1 MGGALEKITL
11 PVKRV
16 GDRGE
21 FLYGGD
27 IPVVDGVQA
36 NLTISTHLITDEQ
49 FLARVNQDVRVK
61 VLNQGTRLLIA
72 LTDKNDNQS
81 LGRKWHGT
89 VPTRLPPGTTRL
101 EEVFLG
107 ERREHSSRTLNN
119 KIDTDQH
126 GGLWLRIR
134 GLNKSELISSSIVL
148 PEGLEEQN
156 AISLNH
162 AFTLLSKKYETH
174 RLSNTGNVYTHVF
187 YQENNSRWYPL
198 SDLRLGV
205 LDDVERSLIRDTWL
219 KVEQKLGWR
228 PVPNIKK

>member
-1 MGGALEKITL
+1 MPQITL

-16 GDRGE
+16 GDRWE

-36 NLTISTHLITDEQ
+36 NLTISIHQITDEQ

-72 LTDKNDNQS
+72 LVDKNDNQT
-81 LGRKWHGT
+81 LGKKWQGALP
-89 VPTRLPPGTTRL
+89 VRLPPGTTRL

-107 ERREHSSRTLNN
+107 ERKEQKSAELN
-119 KIDTDQH
+119 DEVDADQH

-148 PEGLEEQN
+148 PEGLQDDN

-162 AFTLLSKKYETH
+162 AFTILSKKYEIH

-187 YQENNSRWYPL
+187 YQEKNGHWYPL
-198 SDLRLGV
+198 SDLRSGV
-205 LDDVERSLIRDTWL
+205 LGDVERSLIREVWRE
-219 KVEQKLGWR
+219 VEQKLGWR
-228 PVPNIKK
+228 PVPNLKK

>member
-1 MGGALEKITL
+1 MGGTLKQITL

-16 GDRGE
+16 GDRWE
-21 FLYGGD
+21 FLFGGD
-27 IPVVDGVQA
+27 IPVVDGAQA
-36 NLTISTHLITDEQ
+36 SITISTHQITDES
-49 FLARVNQDVRVK
+49 FLVRVNQDVLVK

-72 LTDKNDNQS
+72 LSDKNDNRS
-81 LGRKWHGT
+81 LGREWHGT
-89 VPTRLPPGTTRL
+89 LPVRLPPGTTRL

-107 ERREHSSRTLNN
+107 VKREQSSRTLNDRL
-119 KIDTDQH
+119 DTDQY
-126 GGLWLRIR
+126 GGLWLRIK

-148 PEGLEEQN
+148 PEGLEERN

-219 KVEQKLGWR
+219 EVEQKLGWR

>member
-1 MGGALEKITL
+1 LPQITL

-16 GDRGE
+16 GDRWE

-36 NLTISTHLITDEQ
+36 NLTISTHQITDEQ
-49 FLARVNQDVRVK
+49 FLERVNQDVRVK

-81 LGRKWHGT
+81 LGGKWHGT
-89 VPTRLPPGTTRL
+89 LPVRLPPGTTRL

-107 ERREHSSRTLNN
+107 ERREQISRTLNDEV
-119 KIDTDQH
+119 DTDQY

-148 PEGLEEQN
+148 PEELEERN

-205 LDDVERSLIRDTWL
+205 LDDVERSLIRNTWL
-219 KVEQKLGWR
+219 EVEQKLGWR

>member
-1 MGGALEKITL
+1 MPQITL

-16 GDRGE
+16 GDRWE

-36 NLTISTHLITDEQ
+36 NLTISIHQITDEQ

-72 LTDKNDNQS
+72 LVDKNDNQT
-81 LGRKWHGT
+81 LGKKWQGALP
-89 VPTRLPPGTTRL
+89 VRLPPGTTRL

-107 ERREHSSRTLNN
+107 ERKEQKSAELN
-119 KIDTDQH
+119 DEVDADQH

-148 PEGLEEQN
+148 PEGLQDDN

-162 AFTLLSKKYETH
+162 AFTILSKKYEIH

-187 YQENNSRWYPL
+187 YQEKNGHWYPL
-198 SDLRLGV
+198 SDLRSGV
-205 LDDVERSLIRDTWL
+205 LGDVERSLIREVWRE
-219 KVEQKLGWR
+219 VEQKLGWR
-228 PVPNIKK
+228 PVPNFKK

>member
-1 MGGALEKITL
+1 LPQITL

-16 GDRGE
+16 GDRWE

-36 NLTISTHLITDEQ
+36 NLTISTSQITDEQ
-49 FLARVNQDVRVK
+49 FLARVNQDVTVK

-72 LTDKNDNQS
+72 LTDKNENQS
-81 LGRKWHGT
+81 LGGKWHGT
-89 VPTRLPPGTTRL
+89 LPVRLPPGTTRL

-107 ERREHSSRTLNN
+107 ERTEQRSRFLNDEV
-119 KIDTDQH
+119 DTDQH

-148 PEGLEEQN
+148 PEGLDERS

-219 KVEQKLGWR
+219 EVEQKLGWR

>member
-1 MGGALEKITL
+1 VPQITL

-16 GDRGE
+16 GDHWE

-27 IPVVDGVQA
+27 IPVDDGVQA
-36 NLTISTHLITDEQ
+36 NLTISTRQITDEQ
-49 FLARVNQDVRVK
+49 FLSRVNQDVRVK

-72 LTDKNDNQS
+72 LTDKNNNQS
-81 LGRKWHGT
+81 LGRKWHGALP
-89 VPTRLPPGTTRL
+89 VRLPPGTTRL

-107 ERREHSSRTLNN
+107 ERREQRSSSANDE
-119 KIDTDQH
+119 IDTDQH

-148 PEGLEEQN
+148 PEGIGEQN

-162 AFTLLSKKYETH
+162 AYTLLSKKYETH

-205 LDDVERSLIRDTWL
+205 MDDVERSLIRNTWL
-219 KVEQKLGWR
+219 EVEQKLGWR

>member
-1 MGGALEKITL
+1 MPQITL

-16 GDRGE
+16 GDRWE
-21 FLYGGD
+21 FLDGGD

-36 NLTISTHLITDEQ
+36 NLTISIHQITDEQ

-72 LTDKNDNQS
+72 LVDKNDNQT
-81 LGRKWHGT
+81 LGKKWQGALP
-89 VPTRLPPGTTRL
+89 VRLPPGTTRL

-107 ERREHSSRTLNN
+107 ERKEQKSAELN
-119 KIDTDQH
+119 DEVDADQH

-148 PEGLEEQN
+148 PEGLQDDN

-162 AFTLLSKKYETH
+162 AFTILSKKYEIH

-187 YQENNSRWYPL
+187 YQEKNGHWYPL
-198 SDLRLGV
+198 SDLRSGV
-205 LDDVERSLIRDTWL
+205 LGDVERSLIREVWRE
-219 KVEQKLGWR
+219 VEQKLGWR
-228 PVPNIKK
+228 PVPNLKK

>member
-1 MGGALEKITL
+1 MPQITL

-16 GDRGE
+16 GDRWE

-36 NLTISTHLITDEQ
+36 NLTISTQQITDEQ

-81 LGRKWHGT
+81 LVGKWHGT
-89 VPTRLPPGTTRL
+89 LPVRLPPGTTRL

-107 ERREHSSRTLNN
+107 ERTEQRSRTLNDEV
-119 KIDTDQH
+119 DTDQH
-126 GGLWLRIR
+126 GGLWLRIK
-134 GLNKSELISSSIVL
+134 GLNKCDLISSSIVL
-148 PEGLEEQN
+148 PEGLDEQN

-187 YQENNSRWYPL
+187 YQEKNSRWYPL

-219 KVEQKLGWR
+219 EVEQKLGWR

>member
-1 MGGALEKITL
+1 LSQITL

-16 GDRGE
+16 GDRWE

-36 NLTISTHLITDEQ
+36 NLTISTHQITDEK

-72 LTDKNDNQS
+72 LSDKNDNQS

-89 VPTRLPPGTTRL
+89 LPVRLPPGTTRL

-107 ERREHSSRTLNN
+107 ERREQGTRALNDEA
-119 KIDTDQH
+119 DTDQH

-134 GLNKSELISSSIVL
+134 GLNKSDLISSSIVL
-148 PEGLEEQN
+148 PEGLDEQN

-219 KVEQKLGWR
+219 EVEQKLGWR
-228 PVPNIKK
+228 PEPNIKK

>member
-1 MGGALEKITL
+1 
-11 PVKRV
+11 VKRV
-16 GDRGE
+16 GDRWE

-36 NLTISTHLITDEQ
+36 NLTISTHQITDEQ
-49 FLARVNQDVRVK
+49 FLARVSQDIRVK

-72 LTDKNDNQS
+72 LVDKNDNQT
-81 LGRKWHGT
+81 LGKKWQGALP
-89 VPTRLPPGTTRL
+89 VRLPPGTTRL

-107 ERREHSSRTLNN
+107 ERKEQKSAELN
-119 KIDTDQH
+119 DEVDADQH

-148 PEGLEEQN
+148 PEGLQDDN

-162 AFTLLSKKYETH
+162 AFTILSKKYEIH

-187 YQENNSRWYPL
+187 YQEKNGHWYPL
-198 SDLRLGV
+198 SDLRSGV
-205 LDDVERSLIRDTWL
+205 LDDVERSLIREVWRE
-219 KVEQKLGWR
+219 VEQKLGWR
-228 PVPNIKK
+228 PVPNLKK

>member
-1 MGGALEKITL
+1 MPQITL

-16 GDRGE
+16 GDRWE

-36 NLTISTHLITDEQ
+36 NLTISTHQINDEQ

-72 LTDKNDNQS
+72 LNDKNDNQS
-81 LGRKWHGT
+81 LGGKWHGALP
-89 VPTRLPPGTTRL
+89 VRLPPGTTRL

-107 ERREHSSRTLNN
+107 ERKEQKSAELN
-119 KIDTDQH
+119 DEVDADQH

-148 PEGLEEQN
+148 PEELQDDN

-162 AFTLLSKKYETH
+162 AFTILSKKYETH
-174 RLSNTGNVYTHVF
+174 RLSNTGNVYTQVF
-187 YQENNSRWYPL
+187 YQEKNGRWYPL
-198 SDLRLGV
+198 SDLRSGV
-205 LDDVERSLIRDTWL
+205 MDDVERSLIRDAWL
-219 KVEQKLGWR
+219 EVEQKLGWL
-228 PVPNIKK
+228 PVPNHKK

>member
-1 MGGALEKITL
+1 MPQITL

-16 GDRGE
+16 GDHWE

-27 IPVVDGVQA
+27 IPVDDGVQA
-36 NLTISTHLITDEQ
+36 NLTISTRQITDEQ
-49 FLARVNQDVRVK
+49 FLSRVNQDVRVK

-72 LTDKNDNQS
+72 LTDKNNNQS
-81 LGRKWHGT
+81 LGRKWHGALP
-89 VPTRLPPGTTRL
+89 VRLPPGTTRL

-107 ERREHSSRTLNN
+107 EIREQRSSSANDE
-119 KIDTDQH
+119 IDTDQH

-148 PEGLEEQN
+148 PEGIGEQI

-162 AFTLLSKKYETH
+162 AYTLLSKKYETH

-205 LDDVERSLIRDTWL
+205 LGDVERSLIRNAWL
-219 KVEQKLGWR
+219 EVEQKLGWR

>member
-1 MGGALEKITL
+1 MPQITL

-16 GDRGE
+16 GDRWE

-36 NLTISTHLITDEQ
+36 NLTISTHQITDEQ

-61 VLNQGTRLLIA
+61 VLNQGARLLIA

-81 LGRKWHGT
+81 LGKKWHGT
-89 VPTRLPPGTTRL
+89 LPVRLPPGTTRL

-107 ERREHSSRTLNN
+107 ERKEQKSAELN
-119 KIDTDQH
+119 DEVDADQH

-134 GLNKSELISSSIVL
+134 GLNKSELISGSIVL
-148 PEGLEEQN
+148 PEELQDDN

-162 AFTLLSKKYETH
+162 AFTILSKKYETH
-174 RLSNTGNVYTHVF
+174 RLSNTGNVYTQVF
-187 YQENNSRWYPL
+187 YQENNGRWYPL
-198 SDLRLGV
+198 SDLRSGV
-205 LDDVERSLIRDTWL
+205 MDDVERSLIRDAWL
-219 KVEQKLGWR
+219 EVEQKLGWR

>member
-1 MGGALEKITL
+1 
-11 PVKRV
+11 VKRV
-16 GDRGE
+16 GDRWE

-36 NLTISTHLITDEQ
+36 NLTISTHQITDEQ
-49 FLARVNQDVRVK
+49 FLARVSQEIRVK

-72 LTDKNDNQS
+72 LVDKNDNQT
-81 LGRKWHGT
+81 LGKKWQGALP
-89 VPTRLPPGTTRL
+89 VRLPPGTTRL

-107 ERREHSSRTLNN
+107 ERKEQKSAELN
-119 KIDTDQH
+119 DEVDADQH

-148 PEGLEEQN
+148 PEGLQDDN

-162 AFTLLSKKYETH
+162 AFTILSKKYEIH

-187 YQENNSRWYPL
+187 YQEKNGHWYPL
-198 SDLRLGV
+198 SDLRSGV
-205 LDDVERSLIRDTWL
+205 LDDVERSLIREVWRE
-219 KVEQKLGWR
+219 VEQKLGWR
-228 PVPNIKK
+228 PVPNLKK

>member
-1 MGGALEKITL
+1 VSQITL

-16 GDRGE
+16 GDRWE

-36 NLTISTHLITDEQ
+36 NLTISIHQITDEQ

-72 LTDKNDNQS
+72 LVDKNDNQI
-81 LGRKWHGT
+81 LGKKWQGPLP
-89 VPTRLPPGTTRL
+89 VRLPPGTTRL

-107 ERREHSSRTLNN
+107 ERKEQKSAELN
-119 KIDTDQH
+119 DEVDADQH

-148 PEGLEEQN
+148 PEGLQDDN

-162 AFTLLSKKYETH
+162 AFTILSKKYEIH

-187 YQENNSRWYPL
+187 YQEKNGHWYPL
-198 SDLRLGV
+198 SDLRSGV
-205 LDDVERSLIRDTWL
+205 LGDVERSLIREVWRE
-219 KVEQKLGWR
+219 VEQKLGWR
-228 PVPNIKK
+228 PVPNLKK

>member
-1 MGGALEKITL
+1 MKKITL

-16 GDRGE
+16 GDRWE
-21 FLYGGD
+21 FFYGGD

-36 NLTISTHLITDEQ
+36 SLTISTHQITDEQ

-61 VLNQGTRLLIA
+61 VLNQGASLLIA

-81 LGRKWHGT
+81 SGRKWHGT
-89 VPTRLPPGTTRL
+89 LPAGLPPGTTRL

-107 ERREHSSRTLNN
+107 ERRGQSSRTLNGEV
-119 KIDTDQH
+119 DTDQH

-134 GLNKSELISSSIVL
+134 GLNKSELFSGSIVL
-148 PEGLEEQN
+148 PEGLEERN

-219 KVEQKLGWR
+219 EVEKKLGWR